1 MTASE
6 ADDAGRNAA
15 VRTGVRYDAGVRRQG
30 KRSGRERGCW
40 TYIPAEELIAA
51 GVPTDPPPFYRTR
64 GYQRSA
70 NGHTVIVS
78 LYREP

>member
-1 MTASE
+1 MANSRDTAQ
-6 ADDAGRNAA
+6 R
-15 VRTGVRYDAGVRRQG
+15 VRAQRH
-30 KRSGRERGCW
+30 GRERGCRVN
-40 TYIPAEELIAA
+40 IDAETLKAA
-51 GVPTDPPPFYRTR
+51 GISPDEPPPWYRVK